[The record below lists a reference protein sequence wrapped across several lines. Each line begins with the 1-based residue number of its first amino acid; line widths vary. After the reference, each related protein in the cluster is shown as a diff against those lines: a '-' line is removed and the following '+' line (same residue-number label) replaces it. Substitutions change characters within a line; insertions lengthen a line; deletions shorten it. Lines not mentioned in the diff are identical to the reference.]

1 MFYNRW
7 GEGNFKVNSKT
18 NENLQ
23 NDDMDLAKE
32 IILENISFFEWMNM
46 ENLLISIKS
55 EDLSLLDEVNMEVLE
70 SYLNEFIKEGLVE
83 VKHEAKN
90 EAFYRRVQI
99 KKKKFL
105 KFF

>member
-1 MFYNRW
+1 M
-7 GEGNFKVNSKT
+7 NSKT
-18 NENLQ
+18 DKNLQ

-83 VKHEAKN
+83 IKYEAKN

>member
-1 MFYNRW
+1 M
-7 GEGNFKVNSKT
+7 NSKMQHT
-18 NENLQ
+18 FK
-23 NDDMDLAKE
+23 DDEIDLAKE

-55 EDLSLLDEVNMEVLE
+55 EDLSLLDDVNMEVLE
-70 SYLNEFIKEGLVE
+70 AYLNEFIREGLVE